1 MVNPIYTEPDPEP
14 DTEPDIRGYSQNNSN
29 QVNRG
34 TTSSTT
40 QEPLENNP
48 LSFVGSEK
56 PNNSLV
62 PIITRDATI
71 NEKDYA
77 APGTAS
83 TGLGTMETALN
94 PSPTGQDHTSI
105 YSSHHDDE
113 EDEEPAFPHISWKQS
128 AINTVKGCP
137 IICAAPILLPIAWAL
152 ANTGQSDVV
161 VFVACLLS
169 VLPLAGGLAFAT
181 EEVALRL
188 GEAWGGLLNA
198 TFGNVIELLIAIIA
212 LVKGDIDIVQASMI
226 GSILSNILLVLGM
239 SYFAGGLRFH
249 EQLYALAGAQMHI
262 SLLGLSIAAIV
273 LPAAFHY
280 AYPMTTT
287 VVNNARRQGVPTG
300 TELDDLLAMSRGLSF
315 ILLAAYGMFLTF
327 QLWTHAYLFRMPK
340 QKQMHPLPDGP
351 MPHNASVFPRP
362 NWVPSMGSS
371 SSGSSTTS
379 SNNSNSGPMR
389 RLRRWSIRSASK
401 DEANVTDVS
410 AGPPTPPRVPS
421 PIPEAPAQPY
431 VLDLERQ
438 AQLPPHVR
446 FVPAGGP
453 ADNAEARRIIR
464 APTGDEPKVRF
475 LWAMGMLVAMA
486 ALAGVTAEYL
496 VSSID
501 GLTQQTNVSREF
513 VGLIL
518 LPVIGNAV
526 EHVTAVTVSVKDKL
540 NLSMSIAVG
549 SSIQISLCILPILV
563 LIGWAIGQPM
573 MLFFDTFE
581 TITLVIAILIVNFAI
596 SDGRTNY
603 LEGFCMMMAWV
614 SIALV
619 TWYYDPVY

>member
-14 DTEPDIRGYSQNNSN
+14 DTEPDIRGYSQSNSN

-128 AINTVKGCP
+128 AIVSDNPFSTECTAEDQNTVKGCP

-198 TFGNVIELLIAIIA
+198 TFG
-212 LVKGDIDIVQASMI
+212 
-226 GSILSNILLVLGM
+226 
-239 SYFAGGLRFH
+239 Y
-249 EQLYALAGAQMHI
+249 
-262 SLLGLSIAAIV
+262 
-273 LPAAFHY
+273 
-280 AYPMTTT
+280 
-287 VVNNARRQGVPTG
+287 
-300 TELDDLLAMSRGLSF
+300 
-315 ILLAAYGMFLTF
+315 
-327 QLWTHAYLFRMPK
+327 
-340 QKQMHPLPDGP
+340 
-351 MPHNASVFPRP
+351 
-362 NWVPSMGSS
+362 VPS
-371 SSGSSTTS
+371 
-379 SNNSNSGPMR
+379 ND
-389 RLRRWSIRSASK
+389 SI
-401 DEANVTDVS
+401 
-410 AGPPTPPRVPS
+410 
-421 PIPEAPAQPY
+421 
-431 VLDLERQ
+431 
-438 AQLPPHVR
+438 
-446 FVPAGGP
+446 
-453 ADNAEARRIIR
+453 
-464 APTGDEPKVRF
+464 
-475 LWAMGMLVAMA
+475 
-486 ALAGVTAEYL
+486 
-496 VSSID
+496 
-501 GLTQQTNVSREF
+501 
-513 VGLIL
+513 
-518 LPVIGNAV
+518 
-526 EHVTAVTVSVKDKL
+526 
-540 NLSMSIAVG
+540 
-549 SSIQISLCILPILV
+549 
-563 LIGWAIGQPM
+563 
-573 MLFFDTFE
+573 
-581 TITLVIAILIVNFAI
+581 
-596 SDGRTNY
+596 
-603 LEGFCMMMAWV
+603 
-614 SIALV
+614 
-619 TWYYDPVY
+619 